1 MHKMAEYEEGESISV
16 VIVAMTYGLTFK
28 TSLKIAL
35 IFYLPNYKNI
45 FNIIMKNRK
54 SPTLP
59 TT

>member
-45 FNIIMKNRK
+45 FNIIMKNRQP
-54 SPTLP
+54 PT
-59 TT
+59 